1 MTKVYPDFAI
11 FFTSEFIAAKRMRLR
26 CMENL
31 ERIGILG
38 AGLMG
43 HAIAQL
49 FALHGCLVTIFDT
62 DQTTLQAVP
71 QRIRTNLDV
80 YLKLGLVEPSQVE
93 EILGRVTLCADL
105 AEMCVDRDFI
115 VEAVSENLALKRKVF
130 ADLERLA
137 NPATVL
143 SSNTSAI
150 SIGLIAEHLERPE
163 RMLGTHFWNP
173 PHVVPCVEV
182 IGGPRTDPDVLE
194 WVWHLLKSVGKE
206 PVWVRKDVP
215 GFLGNRM
222 QHALWR
228 EAMSLVELGIAS
240 PEDVDRVVKFGF
252 GLRLAFIGPLET
264 ADLAGLDLTLD
275 VQNDLLPNLNNSVE
289 PSRLMKEMVSRGD
302 VGVKSGQGFHS
313 WSPERAQS
321 IKAARDEVLLKII
334 RDVGSGQVSCE
345 GEATAEV
352 NVPPFGRNR

>member
-1 MTKVYPDFAI
+1 
-11 FFTSEFIAAKRMRLR
+11 
-26 CMENL
+26 MENL

-49 FALHGCLVTIFDT
+49 FALHGHLVTIFDA
-62 DQTTLQAVP
+62 DQTTLQTVP
-71 QRIRTNLDV
+71 HRIRTNLEV
-80 YLKLGLVEPSQVE
+80 YVRLGLVQAPQVDE
-93 EILGRVTLCADL
+93 TIGRVTLCADL
-105 AEMCVDRDFI
+105 SEMCADRDLI
-115 VEAVSENLALKRKVF
+115 IEAVSENLALKRKVF

-137 NPATVL
+137 NPTTVL

-150 SIGLIAEHLERPE
+150 SIGLIAEDLERPE

-182 IGGPRTDPDVLE
+182 IGGPRTAPEVLE

-240 PEDVDRVVKFGF
+240 PEDVDRVVKHGF

-275 VQNDLLPNLNNSVE
+275 VQEDLLPNLNNSE
-289 PSRLMKEMVSRGD
+289 NPSRLMKEMVARENL
-302 VGVKSGQGFHS
+302 GVKTGQGFHS

-345 GEATAEV
+345 GEDAAA
-352 NVPPFGRNR
+352 NVPPFGRSR